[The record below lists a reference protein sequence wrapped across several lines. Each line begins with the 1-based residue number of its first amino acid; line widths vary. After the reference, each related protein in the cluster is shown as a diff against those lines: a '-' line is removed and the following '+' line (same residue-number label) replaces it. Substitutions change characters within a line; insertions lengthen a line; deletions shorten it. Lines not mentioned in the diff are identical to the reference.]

1 MLNQSRSTKVRLPK
15 ILLIGLFLFFQNYQ
29 AWSAGSST
37 TPPKHRI
44 ISLSPHLTEL
54 VYSAGA
60 GQYLVGVSDYSDF
73 PLQAKNLPSVGNS
86 NAINI
91 EAILALKPDL
101 IIAWQSSS
109 RPQDI
114 AQLKAFGLN
123 VWQTKITTLEDI
135 PKLITKIGQ
144 QTNTVDVANQKAKE
158 LTQILKQLTLRYK
171 NKQKITAFYEVWQ
184 KPLITINGK
193 QFISLGMNI
202 CGAKNAF
209 ADLPTLAAEIN
220 TESVIQ
226 RNPTVLLIGGQKAF
240 QNDWKKQW
248 LNYPFLDAVK
258 NQQIY
263 LLNNDLYQRP
273 TARFIEN
280 LPDLCK
286 LIDNGRK

>member
-1 MLNQSRSTKVRLPK
+1 MLNQSRSFKVRLASL
-15 ILLIGLFLFFQNYQ
+15 LLIGLFLFFQNYQ
-29 AWSAGSST
+29 AWSADSIA
-37 TPPKHRI
+37 KHRI

-60 GQYLVGVSDYSDF
+60 GQHLVGVSDYSDF

-114 AQLKAFGLN
+114 AKLKAFGLN
-123 VWQTKITTLEDI
+123 VWLTKINTLEDI
-135 PKLITKIGQ
+135 PKLITKIGEQ
-144 QTNTVDVANQKAKE
+144 AGTTYLANQKAKE
-158 LTQILKQLTLRYK
+158 LNLILNQLSLHYSHKQ
-171 NKQKITAFYEVWQ
+171 QITAFYEVWQ
-184 KPLITINGK
+184 NPLMTINGK

-240 QNDWKKQW
+240 QNDWKQQW
-248 LNYPFLDAVK
+248 FNYPFLDAVK

-263 LLNNDLYQRP
+263 LLNNNLYQRP

-280 LPDLCK
+280 LPNLCK
-286 LIDNGRK
+286 LIDKGRK